1 MANYDEEMLFEE
13 NEFEFESVKIDSKA
27 PSFNLPFYDP
37 KKDNDGKITLK
48 DLKWKWSVLFFYPA
62 DFTFVCPTELEDLE
76 DHHEELKKL
85 GFDVYSVSTDTHFTH
100 KAWHDHSEAIKKVTY
115 TMIGDPTAAVSRIF
129 EVLNEES
136 GLAYRGTF
144 IVNPEGKIVAYEVND
159 EGIGRDASEL
169 VRRAKA
175 AKFVAENPGL
185 VCPAKWKEGEATL
198 KPGLDLVGKI

>member
-1 MANYDEEMLFEE
+1 MSLIGKRVENFTVQMYQNEEFKEVSFDKDML
-13 NEFEFESVKIDSKA
+13 
-27 PSFNLPFYDP
+27 
-37 KKDNDGKITLK
+37 GKWNI
-48 DLKWKWSVLFFYPA
+48 FMFYPA

-76 DHHEELKKL
+76 DHHKELKDL

-100 KAWHDHSEAIKKVTY
+100 KAWHDHSEAISKVTY
-115 TMIGDPTAAVSRIF
+115 GMIGDPKKEVARIF
-129 EVLNEES
+129 DVLDEES
-136 GLAYRGTF
+136 GMAFRGTF

-159 EGIGRDASEL
+159 GGIGRDASEL

-175 AKFVAENPGL
+175 AKFVHDNPGL